1 MYLIAESFLRIFRCI
16 LLSYF
21 VCMFSASFFGKK
33 ESVFCCRF
41 SCQMSN
47 FYSFQIKEMN
57 WRVVLIIYEDN
68 DVFLF
73 DESQFTTAVEDLDA
87 SMKKTVEN
95 KDMKA
100 VIGKQSN
107 LTLRI

>member
-1 MYLIAESFLRIFRCI
+1 
-16 LLSYF
+16 
-21 VCMFSASFFGKK
+21 
-33 ESVFCCRF
+33 
-41 SCQMSN
+41 
-47 FYSFQIKEMN
+47 MN

>member
-1 MYLIAESFLRIFRCI
+1 
-16 LLSYF
+16 
-21 VCMFSASFFGKK
+21 
-33 ESVFCCRF
+33 
-41 SCQMSN
+41 
-47 FYSFQIKEMN
+47 MN

-73 DESQFTTAVEDLDA
+73 DESQFTAAVEDLDA

>member
-1 MYLIAESFLRIFRCI
+1 
-16 LLSYF
+16 
-21 VCMFSASFFGKK
+21 
-33 ESVFCCRF
+33 
-41 SCQMSN
+41 
-47 FYSFQIKEMN
+47 MN

-68 DVFLF
+68 GVFLF
-73 DESQFTTAVEDLDA
+73 DESQFTAAVEDLDA

-107 LTLRI
+107 LTNAREDVKC